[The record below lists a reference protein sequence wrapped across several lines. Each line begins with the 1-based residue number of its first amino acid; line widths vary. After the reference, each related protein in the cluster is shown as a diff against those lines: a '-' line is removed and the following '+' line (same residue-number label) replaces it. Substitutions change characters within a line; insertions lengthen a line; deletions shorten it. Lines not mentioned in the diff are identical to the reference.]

1 MNRDFC
7 NDTNTRPPGIAK
19 KGTYG
24 YISNCGVDIVKG
36 TGIGAIKL
44 AYFQGYGL
52 GRKCLY

>member
-7 NDTNTRPPGIAK
+7 IDTNTRPPGIAK

-36 TGIGAIKL
+36 TGTGATMT
-44 AYFQGYGL
+44 AAVRG
-52 GRKCLY
+52 